1 LNLLKEGLE
10 LPITKIAPPN
20 ISEPE
25 VKQIALEFYDLKVT
39 VRSLVGEIGQNFH
52 LMADDGKE
60 YVFKIANP
68 AETLPMLEAQNQVL
82 EHLAEFENSFQF
94 PQTVDSLSGKQIIPI
109 MLKDQYY
116 YVRLLT
122 FLPGTFLAEIRPHT
136 TEMLFS
142 LGQMLGGMDKVL
154 YEFHHPAMDRYW
166 HWDLKHALD
175 LRHYL
180 ADISDARNRSLADYW
195 LLQFETRILPRIPL
209 LRKSVIHHDANDNN
223 ILVGQSGKVSGL
235 IDFGDMVHSC
245 TVFELAVALAYVMLD
260 KEDPLAAAVPVVA
273 GYHKINP
280 LLEEELEVLLYL
292 VLTRLT
298 SSVIIS
304 AYQKNL
310 RPDDPYLSI
319 TTEPAW
325 GLMKK
330 MVAINP
336 VNVEHILR
344 KVCGFPVTQP
354 RGLSS
359 ENILKIR
366 NKYIGKSLS
375 VSYKKPLKITGGA
388 MQYLFDDEGR
398 TYLDCVNNVCH
409 VGHSHPRVVRA
420 GQSQMAILNTNTRYL
435 HDHFVD
441 YAQRLTSKMPKQL
454 RVCFLVNSGSEA
466 NELAL
471 RLAQTYTGQKNCIV
485 MDHAY
490 HGNTSSVIEI
500 SPYKY
505 DGPGGKGPAPHIQK
519 VVMPDVYRGQYKK
532 DDPKAA
538 EKYAEYVQNA
548 ITQIKKKN
556 QGLAAFFCESL
567 PGVAGQIV
575 FPKGYLKAAFRQI
588 REAGGVCVVDE
599 VQIGFGRVGTH
610 FWGFQ
615 TQDVIPDIVTLG
627 KPIGNGHPLGA
638 VVTTSEIANAFDN
651 GMEYFNTFGGNPV
664 SCAVGLAVLDVIQD
678 ENLQENA
685 QEVGKY
691 FMAELIKL
699 KSKYNLIGDVRGL
712 GLFIGIEL
720 VLDRQTLEPAVKEAK
735 VIVEKM
741 KDRGVL
747 LSIDG
752 PLHNVLKIKPPM
764 VFSRENVDLVV
775 DHLDD
780 VLREI
785 EPLKD
790 GLQ

>member
-1 LNLLKEGLE
+1 MS
-10 LPITKIAPPN
+10 ITKIAPPN
-20 ISEPE
+20 ISETE
-25 VKQIALEFYDLKVT
+25 VKRVALKYYDLKVT
-39 VRSLVGEIGQNFH
+39 VRALVGDIGQNFH
-52 LMADDGKE
+52 LTTDDGKE

-68 AETLPMLEAQNQVL
+68 AEILPILEAQNQVL
-82 EHLAEFENSFQF
+82 ERLAKLENNFQY
-94 PQTVDSLSGKQIIPI
+94 PCIIPSLSGQQVFSVSATD
-109 MLKDQYY
+109 DQNYN
-116 YVRLLT
+116 VRLLT
-122 FLPGTFLAEIRPHT
+122 FLPGTFLAETRPHN

-154 YEFHHPAMDRYW
+154 CEYHHPALDRYW

-195 LLQFETRILPRIPL
+195 LLQFETRVLPRIPL

-223 ILVGQSGKVSGL
+223 ILVGPSGKVSGL
-235 IDFGDMVHSC
+235 IDFGDMVNSC
-245 TVFELAVALAYVMLD
+245 TIFELAVALAYVMLD
-260 KEDPLAAAVPVVA
+260 KEDPLTAAVPVVE
-273 GYHKINP
+273 GYHKTFP

-292 VLTRLT
+292 ILTRLT
-298 SSVIIS
+298 SSGIIS
-304 AYQKNL
+304 AYQQKL
-310 RPDDPYLSI
+310 RPNDPYLSI
-319 TTEPAW
+319 TAEPAW
-325 GLMKK
+325 ALMKK
-330 MVAINP
+330 MIAINP
-336 VNVEHILR
+336 VHVEHIFR
-344 KVCGFPVTQP
+344 KTCGFHAAQP
-354 RGLSS
+354 RGLSNP
-359 ENILKIR
+359 NILKIR
-366 NKYIGKSLS
+366 NKHIGKSLS

-388 MQYLFDDEGR
+388 MQYLFDDEGK

-409 VGHSHPRVVRA
+409 VGHAHPRVVRT
-420 GQSQMAILNTNTRYL
+420 GQFQMAILNTNTRYL
-435 HDHFVD
+435 HDNIVK
-441 YAQRLTSKMPKQL
+441 YAERLIKTTPQQL
-454 RVCFLVNSGSEA
+454 SVCFFVNSGSEA

-490 HGNTSSVIEI
+490 HGHTSSVIEL

-519 VVMPDVYRGQYKK
+519 VIMPDLYRGPYKA
-532 DDPKAA
+532 DDPKAT
-538 EKYAEYVQNA
+538 EKYAEYVKKT
-548 ITQIKKKN
+548 ITQIQQKN

-575 FPKGYLKAAFRQI
+575 FPDGYLKAAFQHI
-588 REAGGVCVVDE
+588 REAGGICVVDE

-615 TQDVIPDIVTLG
+615 TQDVVPDIVTLG

-638 VVTTSEIANAFDN
+638 VITTPEIANAFNN

-678 ENLQENA
+678 ETLQENA
-685 QEVGKY
+685 LEVGNY
-691 FMAELIKL
+691 FMNELENL
-699 KSKYNLIGDVRGL
+699 KSQYNLIGDVRGL

-720 VLDRQTLEPAVKEAK
+720 VRNRRTMEPAMDEAK
-735 VIVEKM
+735 VIVERM

-764 VFSRENVDLVV
+764 VFSKENVDLVV
-775 DHLDD
+775 AGLDA
-780 VLREI
+780 VLGKIQKR
-785 EPLKD
+785 KT
-790 GLQ
+790 

>member
-1 LNLLKEGLE
+1 M
-10 LPITKIAPPN
+10 PITKIAPPN
-20 ISEPE
+20 VPEEE
-25 VKQIALEFYDLKVT
+25 VKQIALEDYDLKVS
-39 VRSLVGEIGQNFH
+39 VRSLVSDIGQNFH
-52 LMADDGKE
+52 LTAHDGKE
-60 YVFKIANP
+60 YVFKIANQ
-68 AETLPMLEAQNQVL
+68 AESRPLLEAQNEVS
-82 EHLAEFENSFQF
+82 ERLAEMENSFQY
-94 PQTVDSLSGKQIIPI
+94 PRIVPSLSGQQIFSLPAA
-109 MLKDQYY
+109 DGQYY
-116 YVRLLT
+116 NARLLT
-122 FLPGTFLAEIRPHT
+122 FLPGTFLADTRPHT

-142 LGQMLGGMDKVL
+142 LGQLLGRMDKVL
-154 YEFHHPAMDRYW
+154 CEYHHPALDRYW

-180 ADISDARNRSLADYW
+180 TEIKDARNRSLADHW
-195 LLQFETRILPRIPL
+195 LLQFETQVLPRIPL
-209 LRKSVIHHDANDNN
+209 LRKSVIHNDANDHN
-223 ILVGQSGKVSGL
+223 ILVGPSGKVSGL

-245 TVFELAVALAYVMLD
+245 TVFELAVALAYLILD
-260 KEDPLAAAVPVVA
+260 KEDPLTVAIPVVQ
-273 GYHKINP
+273 GYNKTNP
-280 LLEEELEVLLYL
+280 LLEEELEILFYL

-304 AYQKNL
+304 AYQQKL

-319 TTEPAW
+319 TAEPAW
-325 GLMKK
+325 ALMKK

-336 VNVEHILR
+336 VDAERKFRKACDFPMAELEELSRRNIHKLR
-344 KVCGFPVTQP
+344 T
-354 RGLSS
+354 
-359 ENILKIR
+359 IH
-366 NKYIGKSLS
+366 IGKSLS

-388 MQYLFDDEGR
+388 MQYLFDDDGK

-409 VGHSHPRVVRA
+409 VGHCHPRVVRA
-420 GQSQMAILNTNTRYL
+420 GQLQMAILNTNTRYL
-435 HDHFVD
+435 HDNIVQ
-441 YAQRLTSKMPKQL
+441 YAKRLTINMPKQL
-454 RVCFLVNSGSEA
+454 SVCFFVNSGSEA

-490 HGNTSSVIEI
+490 HGNTSSLIEL

-505 DGPGGKGPAPHIQK
+505 DGPGGKGSAPHIQK
-519 VVMPDVYRGQYKK
+519 VIMPDVYRGPFRA

-538 EKYAEYVQNA
+538 EKYAKYMQNA
-548 ITQIKKKN
+548 ITQIQQKN

-575 FPKGYLKAAFRQI
+575 FPDGYLKAAFRHI
-588 REAGGVCVVDE
+588 HEAGGVCVVDE

-615 TQDVIPDIVTLG
+615 TQGVVPDIVTLG

-638 VVTTSEIANAFDN
+638 VITTPEIANAFDN

-678 ENLQENA
+678 ESLQENA
-685 QEVGKY
+685 LEVGNY
-691 FMAELIKL
+691 FMTELENL
-699 KSKYNLIGDVRGL
+699 KSRYDQIGDVRGL

-720 VLDRQTLEPAVKEAK
+720 ILNRQTLEPAMNEAK

-764 VFSRENVDLVV
+764 VFSKENVDLVV
-775 DHLDD
+775 GGLDD
-780 VLREI
+780 VLSEI
-785 EPLKD
+785 RKSKI
-790 GLQ
+790 